1 MKAQG
6 CTGNT
11 QLLNQLTR
19 GQANIT
25 ALHDQTE
32 DIETGLLPKGQKNL
46 DGVGIFHIS
55 NYIEIYDRF
64 VTKVKIVSLNQI
76 YKSKITNGEIWMKTT
91 CEESRVSIN
100 YLIPNKET
108 IEAIRQAR
116 EENLEKF
123 KTIEDL
129 MNDLNSN
136 NQQD

>member
-1 MKAQG
+1 M
-6 CTGNT
+6 
-11 QLLNQLTR
+11 
-19 GQANIT
+19 
-25 ALHDQTE
+25 
-32 DIETGLLPKGQKNL
+32 
-46 DGVGIFHIS
+46 DGISIFHIS
-55 NYIEIYDRF
+55 NYIEIYDKF
-64 VTKVKIVSLNQI
+64 VTKVKIKRSNQT
-76 YKSKITNGEIWMKTT
+76 YKSKITNEEICMKMT
-91 CEESRVSIN
+91 CEESRMSIN

>member
-1 MKAQG
+1 
-6 CTGNT
+6 
-11 QLLNQLTR
+11 
-19 GQANIT
+19 
-25 ALHDQTE
+25 
-32 DIETGLLPKGQKNL
+32 
-46 DGVGIFHIS
+46 
-55 NYIEIYDRF
+55 

-76 YKSKITNGEIWMKTT
+76 YKSKITIEEIWMKTT
-91 CEESRVSIN
+91 GEESRVSIN

>member
-1 MKAQG
+1 
-6 CTGNT
+6 
-11 QLLNQLTR
+11 
-19 GQANIT
+19 
-25 ALHDQTE
+25 
-32 DIETGLLPKGQKNL
+32 L
-46 DGVGIFHIS
+46 DGISIFHIS

>member
-1 MKAQG
+1 MK
-6 CTGNT
+6 
-11 QLLNQLTR
+11 
-19 GQANIT
+19 
-25 ALHDQTE
+25 
-32 DIETGLLPKGQKNL
+32 
-46 DGVGIFHIS
+46 
-55 NYIEIYDRF
+55 
-64 VTKVKIVSLNQI
+64 
-76 YKSKITNGEIWMKTT
+76 MT

>member
-1 MKAQG
+1 M
-6 CTGNT
+6 
-11 QLLNQLTR
+11 
-19 GQANIT
+19 
-25 ALHDQTE
+25 
-32 DIETGLLPKGQKNL
+32 
-46 DGVGIFHIS
+46 
-55 NYIEIYDRF
+55 
-64 VTKVKIVSLNQI
+64 TKVKIVSLNQI
-76 YKSKITNGEIWMKTT
+76 YKSKITIEEIWMKTT
-91 CEESRVSIN
+91 CKESRVSIN